1 METKL
6 YHFLCLCFGLPS
18 APKVFTKLMTALIS
32 ILSRLNILIILYL
45 LLNYLYDIL
54 RIARSQEEMMVTR
67 DILTFLLQNLINVK
81 KSILILQPCKKIEF
95 SGVNVGSKERILYLH
110 QEKVS
115 TIIEQYQLYQ
125 LFQQSALFSNSDF
138 MSKTEA
144 EDLIVPPQP
153 THNLRSALTFTLF
166 FTGGGHFH
174 RTKKKTFLKMV

>member
-144 EDLIVPPQP
+144 EDLIVPTTTHPQF
-153 THNLRSALTFTLF
+153 TICFNIHFVFYRWRSFSSY
-166 FTGGGHFH
+166 
-174 RTKKKTFLKMV
+174 

>member
-95 SGVNVGSKERILYLH
+95 SEVNVGSTKRILSLH
-110 QEKVS
+110 QEKVF
-115 TIIEQYQLYQ
+115 TIIEQYQLHQ

-144 EDLIVPPQP
+144 EDLIVTPQP
-153 THNLRSALTFTLF
+153 THNLQSALTFTLF

-174 RTKKKTFLKMV
+174 RAKKKTFLKMV